1 MNNEEKFLLR
11 NIVAD
16 YTENLLISAI
26 DGASQDDILEQMTG
40 FYNLL
45 VGALTVSKR
54 DGMMA
59 AMTTT
64 LN

>member
-1 MNNEEKFLLR
+1 MNNAEKKLLR
-11 NIVAD
+11 NLVAD
-16 YTENLLISAI
+16 YTENVICCAIEGAPTEDLLK
-26 DGASQDDILEQMTG
+26 EMTS

-45 VGALTVSKR
+45 VSALTVSKR